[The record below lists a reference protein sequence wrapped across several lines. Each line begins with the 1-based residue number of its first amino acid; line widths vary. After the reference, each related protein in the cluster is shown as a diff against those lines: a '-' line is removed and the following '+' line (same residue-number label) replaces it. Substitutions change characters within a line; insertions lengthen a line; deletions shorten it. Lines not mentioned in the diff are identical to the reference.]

1 LGQYSY
7 KAVSQSGEHSTGTIE
22 AADRRSAVAGLAER
36 GQFVIELAEEAQAAS
51 VRAAKE
57 VTLEPAKPLG
67 LGKRLAALRVP
78 IRFGSRRI
86 TSKDIL
92 AMTSQLSTALR
103 AGLPLLNGLE
113 IIRDQQHKIA
123 MRELLSEL
131 AKLVS
136 SGQSL
141 SEAMA
146 GHEEIFSPL
155 YLSMIRVGE
164 TGGILEQTATQLAE
178 ILDRDEKVK
187 TSMRNASAYP
197 IFVLSLALISV
208 IVILTW
214 ILPRIL
220 DTISGGIAMLP
231 WPTRLLMA
239 ISGFTKAVVTTF
251 YGWLFIAAII
261 TGLYYLRRWTRS
273 AGRVK
278 WDAFKLRLPVL
289 GSVLR
294 TIAVGRFAR
303 TLGALT
309 KGGVT
314 ILEALGVVRDTL
326 GNELLA
332 RQIDAVAEKVKSGAS
347 LAGPLDTSGY
357 FPPLLVQ
364 IVSIGEQTGR
374 LDELLLNAAD
384 TFDSEADA
392 AITRFMAIFPAVLIL
407 FVALVIGFII
417 AATLLPIIVMELG
430 GAAL

>member
-1 LGQYSY
+1 
-7 KAVSQSGEHSTGTIE
+7 
-22 AADRRSAVAGLAER
+22 
-36 GQFVIELAEEAQAAS
+36 
-51 VRAAKE
+51 
-57 VTLEPAKPLG
+57 
-67 LGKRLAALRVP
+67 
-78 IRFGSRRI
+78 
-86 TSKDIL
+86 
-92 AMTSQLSTALR
+92 
-103 AGLPLLNGLE
+103 
-113 IIRDQQHKIA
+113 
-123 MRELLSEL
+123 
-131 AKLVS
+131 
-136 SGQSL
+136 
-141 SEAMA
+141 
-146 GHEEIFSPL
+146 
-155 YLSMIRVGE
+155 
-164 TGGILEQTATQLAE
+164 
-178 ILDRDEKVK
+178 
-187 TSMRNASAYP
+187 
-197 IFVLSLALISV
+197 
-208 IVILTW
+208 
-214 ILPRIL
+214 
-220 DTISGGIAMLP
+220 MLP

-239 ISGFTKAVVTTF
+239 ISGFTKAVVTTI
-251 YGWLFIAAII
+251 YGWLFIAAIVV
-261 TGLYYLRRWTRS
+261 GLYCLRRWTKS

-332 RQIDAVAEKVKSGAS
+332 REIDAVAEKVKSGAS
-347 LAGPLDTSGY
+347 LAGPLETSGY

-374 LDELLLNAAD
+374 LDELLLNAAN

-430 GAAL
+430 GVAL